1 MTEKLVHISEITPQE
16 SRSDSIDQRLLE
28 NWLAFVNR
36 REILTSVAAH
46 IAVSWQRCSA
56 FLNPY
61 DEFAQPFKV
70 DSGLLLAM
78 QAADFNLISVAR
90 PVMEDIYQ
98 YIERTNTA
106 IVLANSACYILE
118 ILGDA
123 SMIDMASQNGFI
135 NGAQIS
141 EAKVGTNAFALSV
154 SERVPALV
162 TGAEHFLQRYH
173 SITAAASPI
182 FDLSGR
188 PLGTLGLVSSNN
200 QHNPYLLALSA
211 AGAQSIASQMWN
223 DLLLAEQNSQVAQL
237 NTILSTVSEGVLVR
251 NADGTLLHINAAAEK
266 IFNMPAHALVG
277 RDSKNFLSFPL
288 FLEEAIQRQEE
299 LSNVR
304 AKVRAF
310 EHTVELILSLKFVK
324 DKNDLKWVILT
335 LRRASDVLE
344 LAQRRFGTLALKSLD
359 SLEGHSPPIRR
370 VRQLA
375 RVAVSAKACI
385 LIRGERGTGKSLLA
399 TAIHNE
405 SMRRDEPF
413 VIFACSSIPRDLM
426 MTELLGLEKNTSS
439 KEPWGQPGKLE
450 LAQGG
455 TIFIQDVDMLSLEA
469 QAALLNVLE
478 LGIAQR
484 IGTSKPFSVD
494 VRVIAATM
502 VDLDDLIARGLF
514 RSDLYYRLSSFEIS
528 MPPLRDR
535 MEDLP
540 VLAETVLK
548 HLSEQFGRPIVIAPE
563 ALALMQNYPW
573 PGNLQ
578 ELEAVLGRAV
588 SQMSGDEAIS
598 ADYLPDF
605 IHHPF
610 SLKIDSSQF
619 ISIRSLGDMER
630 ETFLQSARACNGNV
644 NKMVKVLGIS
654 RTTLWR
660 KMKQYNIHPKDFHQ
674 K

>member
-1 MTEKLVHISEITPQE
+1 M
-16 SRSDSIDQRLLE
+16 SDKAEDLKVQNTDSKNDLDERLWN
-28 NWLAFVNR
+28 NWNAFVSR
-36 REILTSVAAH
+36 REILRTVDGK
-46 IAVSWQRCSA
+46 IAMSWQRCGA
-56 FLNPY
+56 FLNPFDDNY
-61 DEFAQPFKV
+61 PPKI
-70 DSGLLLAM
+70 DSSLLLAM
-78 QAADFNLISVAR
+78 QAANFNLISVAR

-98 YIERTNTA
+98 YLEHTDTA
-106 IVLANSACYILE
+106 VVLANNACYILE
-118 ILGDA
+118 LLGDA
-123 SMIDMASQNGFI
+123 NMIDRAAEKGFF

-141 EAKVGTNAFALSV
+141 EPQIGTNAFALSL
-154 SERVPALV
+154 SERSPVLV
-162 TGAEHFLQRYH
+162 SGPEHFLRRFHYL
-173 SITAAASPI
+173 TAVASPI

-188 PLGTLGLVSSNN
+188 PLGTIGLVSSRS

-237 NTILSTVSEGVLVR
+237 NTILSTISEGVLVR

-277 RDSKNFLSFPL
+277 RDTKNFFSFPL
-288 FLEEAIQRQEE
+288 FLEEAIQSQEE
-299 LSNVR
+299 LSDVR
-304 AKVRAF
+304 ARVRVM

-324 DKNDLKWVILT
+324 DKNTLKWVILT

-344 LAQRRFGTLALKSLD
+344 LAQRRFGTLALKSLE
-359 SLEGHSPPIRR
+359 SLEGDSHAIRR

-375 RVAVSAKACI
+375 RVAVTAKACI

-399 TAIHNE
+399 SAIHNE
-405 SMRRDEPF
+405 SMRREEPF

-426 MTELLGLEKNTSS
+426 MTELLGIEKNTSS

-478 LGIAQR
+478 LGIMQR
-484 IGTSKPFSVD
+484 MGTSRPIALD
-494 VRVIAATM
+494 VRVIAATT
-502 VDLDDLIARGLF
+502 VNVDDLIAQGHF
-514 RSDLYYRLSSFEIS
+514 RSDLYYRLSSFEIT
-528 MPPLRDR
+528 MPPLRER
-535 MEDLP
+535 LEDLP
-540 VLAETVLK
+540 ILTETLLK
-548 HLSEQFGRPIVIAPE
+548 HLSDQFDRSLTIAPE

-588 SQMSGDEAIS
+588 SQLGGEEPIMPEH
-598 ADYLPDF
+598 LPDF
-605 IHHPF
+605 IHHPY
-610 SLKIDSSQF
+610 SLKIESSQF
-619 ISIRSLGDMER
+619 ISIRSLNDMER
-630 ETFLQSARACNGNV
+630 ETFLQSARVCNGNI

-660 KMKQYNIHPKDFHQ
+660 KVKQYNIQLKDFRQ